1 MSRRRDSAG
10 LVTISFLV
18 AMALTV
24 IPMPDGLTWLR
35 PYWVGLTVIY
45 WTIESPSMM
54 NLGRAFAIG
63 LVLDLL
69 TGTMAGLHA
78 LSLVVI
84 VYIVQR
90 FRLRMRFFPLWQQA
104 LAVGAILLNDRVIYA
119 WIQSLSGAGISGPEF
134 LWAPPVAILVWPWMF
149 LLLDRLR
156 QRYRAR

>member
-1 MSRRRDSAG
+1 MSRRRDSTM
-10 LVTISFLV
+10 LVVLSFV
-18 AMALTV
+18 AAMALTV
-24 IPMPDGLTWLR
+24 MPLPDGLTWFR

-45 WTIESPSMM
+45 WAIENPSVL

-63 LVLDLL
+63 LLLDLL

-84 VYIVQR
+84 VYIVQQ

-119 WIQSLSGAGISGPEF
+119 WIQSLSGSGVSGSEI
-134 LWAPPVAILVWPWMF
+134 LLAPPVAVLVWPWMF

-156 QRYRAR
+156 QRYRPR